1 MHIFVSSPRLTLYR
15 CLLIAFRTIVSNRL
29 ATSGN
34 TWVDTF
40 SRYSSGTYS
49 NQWMVLDF
57 NR

>member
-1 MHIFVSSPRLTLYR
+1 MHFFVSLSDLVFFAFLT
-15 CLLIAFRTIVSNRL
+15 FRTIVSNRL